1 MPYVHEKKVSG
12 MKNLL
17 PLLEQRPHSE
27 TVTNPYRLPHRSAN
41 LGHYLKA
48 MADRRGR
55 RILVIGEALGY
66 RGGLG
71 TGIPISSCGLFKQA
85 PHPFL
90 RRLAR
95 DLAYRGRTRE
105 ATASIVWEYLA
116 NRRTLPLFWNAF
128 PFHPHRRNEP
138 ESNRGPTQ
146 QEIHEGLSA
155 LQLLADWYHPERIA
169 GLGRHGTRAAQIA
182 FPKHQVRALRHPS
195 YGGKQEFIQGMDRLL
210 GR

>member
-1 MPYVHEKKVSG
+1 MNSEP
-12 MKNLL
+12 KNLL
-17 PLLEQRPHSE
+17 QLLQQRPHTE
-27 TVTNPYRLPHRSAN
+27 TVTNPYRLPHRAAN
-41 LGHYLKA
+41 LSNYLAA

-71 TGIPISSCGLFKQA
+71 TGIPISSCGLFEQP

-90 RRLAR
+90 RRLAQ
-95 DLAYRGRTRE
+95 DLHYKGEIRE

-116 NRRTLPLFWNAF
+116 DRRTLPLFWNAF
-128 PFHPHRRNEP
+128 PFHPHRPGEP
-138 ESNRGPTQ
+138 DSNRGPTQ
-146 QEIHEGLSA
+146 REIREGLSA
-155 LQLLADWYHPERIA
+155 LQLLAAWHRPERIA

-182 FPKHQVRALRHPS
+182 FPDRQIVALRHPS
-195 YGGKQEFIQGMDRLL
+195 YGGKREFIRGMDRLL